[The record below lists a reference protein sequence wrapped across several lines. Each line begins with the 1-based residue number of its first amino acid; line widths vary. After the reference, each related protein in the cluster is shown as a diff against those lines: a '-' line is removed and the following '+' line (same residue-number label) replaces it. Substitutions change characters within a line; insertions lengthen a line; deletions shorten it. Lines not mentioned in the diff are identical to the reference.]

1 MAKSLCKWRRGEVE
15 ANLSALASITT
26 PPRAACSKCARVA
39 SDKTYLCRPVS
50 LIDGAD
56 KKVAKGADKGDKKA
70 QKAKKQVKKKADKK
84 GKKSNKD
91 KNEKK
96 KAKKRKEK

>member
-39 SDKTYLCRPVS
+39 SEKGYLCRPVPLTNES
-50 LIDGAD
+50 T
-56 KKVAKGADKGDKKA
+56 KKA
-70 QKAKKQVKKKADKK
+70 QKAKKKADKKDKK
-84 GKKSNKD
+84 GKKANK
-91 KNEKK
+91 EKK

>member
-39 SDKTYLCRPVS
+39 SEKGYLCRPVPLAS
-50 LIDGAD
+50 D
-56 KKVAKGADKGDKKA
+56 GDKKA
-70 QKAKKQVKKKADKK
+70 KKAKKAKNKADKKDKK
-84 GKKSNKD
+84 GKKANK
-91 KNEKK
+91 EKR
-96 KAKKRKEK
+96 KAKKGRKNKGSIAN

>member
-39 SDKTYLCRPVS
+39 SEKGYLCRPVPLAS
-50 LIDGAD
+50 D
-56 KKVAKGADKGDKKA
+56 GDKKA
-70 QKAKKQVKKKADKK
+70 KKAKNKADKKDKK
-84 GKKSNKD
+84 GKKANK
-91 KNEKK
+91 EKR
-96 KAKKRKEK
+96 KAKKGRKNKGSIAN

>member
-39 SDKTYLCRPVS
+39 SEKGYLCRPVPLAS
-50 LIDGAD
+50 D
-56 KKVAKGADKGDKKA
+56 GDKKA
-70 QKAKKQVKKKADKK
+70 QKAKNKADKKDKK
-84 GKKSNKD
+84 GKKANK
-91 KNEKK
+91 EKK
-96 KAKKRKEK
+96 KGKKRKEK

>member
-39 SDKTYLCRPVS
+39 SEKGYLCRPVPLTS
-50 LIDGAD
+50 EST
-56 KKVAKGADKGDKKA
+56 KKA
-70 QKAKKQVKKKADKK
+70 QKAKKKADKKDKK
-84 GKKSNKD
+84 GKKANKG
-91 KNEKK
+91 KK
-96 KAKKRKEK
+96 KAKKQKEK

>member
-39 SDKTYLCRPVS
+39 SEKGYLCRPMPLAS
-50 LIDGAD
+50 D
-56 KKVAKGADKGDKKA
+56 GDKKA
-70 QKAKKQVKKKADKK
+70 QKAKKAKNKADKKDKK
-84 GKKSNKD
+84 GKKANK
-91 KNEKK
+91 EKK
-96 KAKKRKEK
+96 KGKKRKEK

>member
-39 SDKTYLCRPVS
+39 SEKGYLCRPVPLAS
-50 LIDGAD
+50 D
-56 KKVAKGADKGDKKA
+56 GDKKA
-70 QKAKKQVKKKADKK
+70 QKAKKAKKAKNKADKKDKK
-84 GKKSNKD
+84 GKKANK
-91 KNEKK
+91 EKK
-96 KAKKRKEK
+96 KGKKRKEK